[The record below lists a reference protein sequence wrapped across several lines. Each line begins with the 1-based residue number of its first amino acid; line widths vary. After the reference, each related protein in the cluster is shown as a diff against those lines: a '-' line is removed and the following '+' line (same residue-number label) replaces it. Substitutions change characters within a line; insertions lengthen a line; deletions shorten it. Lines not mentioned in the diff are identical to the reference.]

1 MEPCREE
8 VVKMLEKIK
17 RKQEEVFVVAPFAN
31 MYEKDRNIILALEM
45 PGVDKSTLDVRLNG
59 TQLIIQARKR
69 KEEVGKEYKPLY
81 QERSPVAYERRFE
94 INTDIDR
101 GSVEAE
107 YQDGILKILLAK
119 VEAVQPCKIAIK
131 S

>member
-1 MEPCREE
+1 
-8 VVKMLEKIK
+8 MLEKLK
-17 RKQEEVFVVAPFAN
+17 RKQEDIFIVAPFAN

-69 KEEVGKEYKPLY
+69 KEEAGKEYKPLY

-107 YQDGILKILLAK
+107 YKDGILKVLLVKAE
-119 VEAVQPCKIAIK
+119 VAQPRKIAIK